1 MGTTIENAILPFK
14 LQQFVAFI
22 MEKKRFSLKDA
33 LCYLY
38 GTELYNKLMNADSDM
53 TDEEYESISDRLE
66 EYEEQYPDILSN
78 IQHRTVN
85 EYQDR
90 LNALYEEKRIL
101 TRIIKEEEVFEN
113 VTESVTLN
121 EKIEKNNNS
130 NVKDNAILKDTECKQ
145 EDIKK

>member
-1 MGTTIENAILPFK
+1 
-14 LQQFVAFI
+14 
-22 MEKKRFSLKDA
+22 
-33 LCYLY
+33 
-38 GTELYNKLMNADSDM
+38 MNADSDM

-78 IQHRTVN
+78 IQYRTVN

-130 NVKDNAILKDTECKQ
+130 NVKDNAVLKDTEIKQ
-145 EDIKK
+145 EDIRK

>member
-1 MGTTIENAILPFK
+1 
-14 LQQFVAFI
+14 
-22 MEKKRFSLKDA
+22 
-33 LCYLY
+33 
-38 GTELYNKLMNADSDM
+38 MNADSDM